1 MILKITFSD
10 LHSFPFR
17 AVLRIDML
25 VCHCRRVCHR
35 HLVEAIRSGAASMD
49 AIGEACG
56 AGTVC
61 GGCRPA
67 IVEVLCEQ
75 QVADGGT
82 SAAAKVMLTLA
93 PLHA

>member
-1 MILKITFSD
+1 
-10 LHSFPFR
+10 
-17 AVLRIDML
+17 
-25 VCHCRRVCHR
+25 
-35 HLVEAIRSGAASMD
+35 MD